1 MTQSNGTI
9 RPWRRVAEELAQAR
23 DPERI
28 LNLANELTAALD
40 AQLEASSPSNQQLRR
55 DGPDS

>member
-9 RPWRRVAEELAQAR
+9 RPWRRVAEELAEAR

-40 AQLEASSPSNQQLRR
+40 AQLDASSPSNQQLRG
-55 DGPDS
+55 DNPDS